1 LNAGGNGTDNLKR
14 PSDADAK
21 GLRVFSLI
29 NPFPLQYRLKEKDT
43 ATFSIAIF
51 TLLSAIDA
59 KK

>member
-14 PSDADAK
+14 PSDAK